1 MLDVS
6 ILHHLALHAH
16 LSNSLLLCKRHHTII
31 VTAFEAE
38 DLSNKM
44 GENKNNET
52 EEEMSQ
58 SRIAISS
65 SIATGAEEE
74 ADNESG
80 GAETG
85 KVRKVTKEALFS
97 TREQKRAECVRK
109 CRVVAEELTKDNA
122 IKEMNYLLEDKVKHF
137 LIV

>member
-1 MLDVS
+1 MLPS
-6 ILHHLALHAH
+6 
-16 LSNSLLLCKRHHTII
+16 CTII

-58 SRIAISS
+58 SRIFSS
-65 SIATGAEEE
+65 SIAIEAEN
-74 ADNESG
+74 DNESG
-80 GAETG
+80 EGAETG

-109 CRVVAEELTKDNA
+109 CRAVAEELTKDNA

-137 LIV
+137 LIVSKNRDNF

>member
-58 SRIAISS
+58 SRIFSS
-65 SIATGAEEE
+65 SIAIEAEN
-74 ADNESG
+74 DNESG
-80 GAETG
+80 EGAETG

-109 CRVVAEELTKDNA
+109 CRAVAEELTKDNV
-122 IKEMNYLLEDKVKHF
+122 IKEMNYLLEDKVLYPF
-137 LIV
+137 

>member
-58 SRIAISS
+58 SRIFSS
-65 SIATGAEEE
+65 SIAIEAA

-80 GAETG
+80 EGAETG

-109 CRVVAEELTKDNA
+109 CRAVAEELTKDNV
-122 IKEMNYLLEDKVKHF
+122 IKEMNYLLEDKVLYPF
-137 LIV
+137 